1 MWQMQKQTDNGRW
14 KPEQVFPTGRH
25 AMTRWVG
32 LLQSLGDAPCSEP
45 LRLVDGQGE
54 VVDEIS
60 TEGEQCGGGRCR

>member
-25 AMTRWVG
+25 AMQRWVG
-32 LLQSLGDAPCSEP
+32 LLQSLIGAPCCVP

-54 VVDEIS
+54 VVGEMN
-60 TEGEQCGGGRCR
+60 TENKQCGGGQCR

>member
-25 AMTRWVG
+25 AMLRWVG
-32 LLQSLGDAPCSEP
+32 LLQSLRGAPCCVP

-54 VVDEIS
+54 VVYEIS
-60 TEGEQCGGGRCR
+60 TTTEKGSDDERD